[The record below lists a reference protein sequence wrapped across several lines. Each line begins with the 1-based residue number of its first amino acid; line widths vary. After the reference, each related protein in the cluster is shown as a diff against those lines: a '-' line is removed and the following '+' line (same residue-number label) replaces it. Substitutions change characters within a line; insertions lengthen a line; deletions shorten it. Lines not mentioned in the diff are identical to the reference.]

1 MCGGDP
7 FACNQAGRP
16 TRLLPQGEA
25 ACNRGSISTQSS
37 IQANPPAPARGG
49 RVHRRSPLRAAKR
62 AGQPTCSRRGR
73 PRAPAVPFAR
83 SQAGRPTHLLPQGE
97 AACTGGPLCAQPSG
111 QANPPAPAGEAACNR
126 GSLSTQSSIQANPP
140 APARGGQVHRRFPL
154 RAIKHTGQSTCS
166 RRGRPRAPAVPF
178 ARNQAYRP
186 IHLLPQGAV
195 RCTGGSLSTQSS
207 IQANPPAPARGGQVH
222 R

>member
-16 TRLLPQGEA
+16 TRLLPQGAA

-83 SQAGRPTHLLPQGE
+83 SRAGRPTRLLP
-97 AACTGGPLCAQPSG
+97 
-111 QANPPAPAGEAACNR
+111 
-126 GSLSTQSSIQANPP
+126 
-140 APARGGQVHRRFPL
+140 
-154 RAIKHTGQSTCS
+154 
-166 RRGRPRAPAVPF
+166 RGRPRATGAPF
-178 ARNQAYRP
+178 PRSQAYRP

-195 RCTGGSLSTQSS
+195 RCTGDPLSTQSS
-207 IQANPPAPARGGQVH
+207 IQANPPAPAGDGQVH
-222 R
+222 RRFPLRAIKLAGKLCVAGTLKRLVGTGETAVQF